1 MAVSQLG
8 YIGVGVSDTGA
19 WERFAEQVLGMQ
31 VGERREDGIVYLRM
45 DEYHHRVILHPSG
58 EDDILYTG
66 FQASTRGEYE
76 EAKAALQR
84 LGASVVQGT
93 KEEIDVRRVVDFV
106 HFESGGLRFELSFG
120 PAIVY
125 ASPFKPG
132 RALSGFKTGEL
143 GMGHIVLRPNEVEP
157 TVKLLMEALGFRL
170 SDYVFT
176 MTFLHCNPRHHTVA
190 LQQHNPSLPSPA
202 NKRMWHFM
210 LETDTLDDVG
220 LAFDAA
226 TNTETPPAT
235 TIGKHMNDHMV
246 SFYVTT
252 PSGFEIEYGWNGRL
266 IDDSTWQVV
275 RHVSGDIWGHKP
287 MRPQQAAPP
296 AAAAAP
302 AAAASR

>member
-76 EAKAALQR
+76 EAKAALRR

-275 RHVSGDIWGHKP
+275 RHVSGDIWGHKR

>member
-1 MAVSQLG
+1 ML
-8 YIGVGVSDTGA
+8 
-19 WERFAEQVLGMQ
+19 
-31 VGERREDGIVYLRM
+31 
-45 DEYHHRVILHPSG
+45 
-58 EDDILYTG
+58 
-66 FQASTRGEYE
+66 
-76 EAKAALQR
+76 
-84 LGASVVQGT
+84 
-93 KEEIDVRRVVDFV
+93 
-106 HFESGGLRFELSFG
+106 
-120 PAIVY
+120 
-125 ASPFKPG
+125 
-132 RALSGFKTGEL
+132 
-143 GMGHIVLRPNEVEP
+143 
-157 TVKLLMEALGFRL
+157 
-170 SDYVFT
+170 
-176 MTFLHCNPRHHTVA
+176 PRTPPPHTVA

-275 RHVSGDIWGHKP
+275 RHVSGDIWGHKR